1 MNAVLYDQLAA
12 LLRYPDAA
20 YLDGVDT
27 CCRALAAAEPDV
39 AARVEQFA
47 AGVRQLPVAELEE
60 LFTRT
65 FDINPVCSLEV
76 GWQLFGEEYARG
88 TFLVRMRQ
96 EMRRFGL
103 AESTELPDHLTHVLA
118 ILGRMEPDRA
128 DDFATACV
136 LPAVERMCASL
147 AGKDVPYEH
156 ALGALRTFLVARRG
170 AAIRSGEADVS
181 ESGTRTEVE
190 GMEQP

>member
-1 MNAVLYDQLAA
+1 VSAVLYDRLAA

-20 YLDGVDT
+20 YLDDVDT
-27 CCRALAAAEPDV
+27 CRRALAAAAPDA
-39 AARVEQFA
+39 AARAEQFA
-47 AGVRQLPVAELEE
+47 AGVRGLPVADLEE

-96 EMRRFGL
+96 EMRRFSL

-118 ILGRMEPDRA
+118 ILGRMEPDCA

-136 LPAVERMCASL
+136 LPALERMCAGL
-147 AGKDVPYEH
+147 AGKDIPYEH
-156 ALGALRTFLVARRG
+156 ALGAIHAFLVARHG
-170 AAIRSGEADVS
+170 AALPARHPQACD
-181 ESGTRTEVE
+181 SGTRASVE
-190 GMEQP
+190 GRE

>member
-1 MNAVLYDQLAA
+1 MSAVLYDRLAA

-20 YLDGVDT
+20 YLGDVDA
-27 CCRALAAAEPDV
+27 CHRALAGEDPVVAEP
-39 AARVEQFA
+39 VEQFA
-47 AGVRQLPVAELEE
+47 ADMRGLTVTQLEE
-60 LFTRT
+60 LFTHT

-136 LPAVERMCASL
+136 VPAVERMCAGL
-147 AGKDVPYEH
+147 AGKDIPYEH
-156 ALGALRTFLVARRG
+156 ALGAIRAFLVARHG
-170 AAIRSGEADVS
+170 AALPALHPQAGD
-181 ESGTRTEVE
+181 SGTRASVE
-190 GMEQP
+190 GRE